1 MVPDRMTPPP
11 AAFPLELSSDD
22 MRALLDAAR
31 DRLVAHVASLPEQPA
46 ADVEGGAGLARALF
60 EPVAPEAPTPA
71 GELLDLLF
79 ERAVPKSFNTAG
91 PGYLAYIPGGGLVT
105 SALADLL
112 SGVTNRYVGVWQAA
126 PGLVQLETN
135 VVRWLC
141 GIAGLPDGSGGY
153 LATGGSLASFTA
165 IVAARRDRLPPD
177 FLKGTLYVSDQT
189 HHAVTKAASLAGFPS
204 ENVRAIPSDERFRL
218 RLDLLAERV
227 AADRA
232 SGFTPFF
239 ACGNAG
245 TTNTGAVDDLSAL
258 ADLCARER
266 LWLHVDAAYG
276 GFFMLTERGRRA
288 MAGIERADSVVLDPH
303 KGLFLPYGTGALLVR
318 EADVLRRAHAS
329 DAAYLPHMQEDPG
342 FVDWCEVSPELSRA
356 FRGLRVWLPVKL
368 HGLAAF
374 RAALDEKL
382 DLALRATEELRK
394 MPGIEVV
401 AEPQLS
407 IVAFRLVGPG
417 LDAEALDLLNRD
429 LLARVNAKQRVHLS
443 GTVVGGAFVL
453 RICVLSFR
461 THRERLDAGLDD
473 VRAAI
478 AEARADR
485 AGRTRTG

>member
-1 MVPDRMTPPP
+1 MFPDRMTNPP
-11 AAFPLELSSDD
+11 AALPLELSADET
-22 MRALLDAAR
+22 RALLDAAR

-46 ADVEGGAGLARALF
+46 ADVAGGAELARALF
-60 EPVAPEAPTPA
+60 EPAAPEGPTPA

-79 ERAVPKSFNTAG
+79 DRAVPKSFNTAG

-141 GIAGLPDGSGGY
+141 GIVGLPEGSGGY

-177 FLKGTLYVSDQT
+177 FLKGTLYVSNQT
-189 HHAVTKAASLAGFPS
+189 HHAVTKAASLAGFPA
-204 ENVRAIPSDERFRL
+204 ENVRAIPSDGRFRL

-232 SGFTPFF
+232 AGCTPFF

-258 ADLCARER
+258 ADLCAREG
-266 LWLHVDAAYG
+266 LWFHVDAAYG
-276 GFFMLTERGRRA
+276 GFFMLTDRGRRA

-382 DLALRATEELRK
+382 DLARHATEELRK
-394 MPGIEVV
+394 VPGLEVV

-407 IVAFRLVGPG
+407 IVAFRLVRPG
-417 LDAEALDLLNRD
+417 LDAAELDRLNRD
-429 LLARVNAKQRVHLS
+429 LLARVNARQRVHLS
-443 GTVVGGAFVL
+443 GTTVGGAFVL

-461 THRERLDAGLDD
+461 THRDRLEEGLEDLRATVAELQA
-473 VRAAI
+473 VRT
-478 AEARADR
+478 E
-485 AGRTRTG
+485 

>member
-1 MVPDRMTPPP
+1 MVPDRMPKTP
-11 AAFPLELSSDD
+11 AALPLEPTADE

-31 DRLVAHVASLPEQPA
+31 DRLVEHVASLPEQPA
-46 ADVEGGAGLARALF
+46 ADVDGGAALARALF
-60 EPVAPEAPTPA
+60 EPIAPESATPV
-71 GELLDLLF
+71 GDLLDLIF
-79 ERAVPKSFNTAG
+79 DRAVPKSFNTAG

-141 GIAGLPDGSGGY
+141 GIVGLPEGSGGY

-165 IVAARRDRLPPD
+165 VVAARRDRLPAD
-177 FLKGTLYVSDQT
+177 FLKGTLYVSEQT
-189 HHAVTKAASLAGFPS
+189 HHAVTKAAALAGFPA
-204 ENVRAIPSDERFRL
+204 ENVRSIPSDARFRI

-232 SGFTPFF
+232 AGLTPFF

-245 TTNTGAVDDLSAL
+245 TTNTGAVDDLVAL
-258 ADLCARER
+258 ADLCAREG

-276 GFFMLTERGRRA
+276 GFFMLTERGRAA

-318 EADVLRRAHAS
+318 EADVLRRAHSAGA
-329 DAAYLPHMQEDPG
+329 DYLPHMQEDPG

-382 DLALRATEELRK
+382 DLAAHAADALRA
-394 MPGIEVV
+394 MPGVEVV

-407 IVAFRLVGPG
+407 IVAFRLVLPG
-417 LDAEALDLLNRD
+417 LDAEALNRLNRD
-429 LLARVNAKQRVHLS
+429 LLVRVNARQRVHLS
-443 GTVVGGAFVL
+443 GTVLGGAFVL

-461 THRERLDAGLDD
+461 THRERLDEGLDD
-473 VRAAI
+473 LRAAI
-478 AEARADR
+478 GEARGEN
-485 AGRTRTG
+485 AG

>member
-1 MVPDRMTPPP
+1 MVPDRMTKPPDVT
-11 AAFPLELSSDD
+11 PLEPSADEL
-22 MRALLDAAR
+22 RALLDAAR
-31 DRLVAHVASLPEQPA
+31 DRLLAHVASLPGQPA
-46 ADVEGGAGLARALF
+46 ADVAGGADLARALF
-60 EPVAPEAPTPA
+60 EPVAPEGPAPA
-71 GELLDLLF
+71 AELFDLLF

-141 GIAGLPDGSGGY
+141 GIVGLPEGSGGY

-165 IVAARRDRLPPD
+165 VVAARRDRLPAD
-177 FLKGTLYVSDQT
+177 FLKGTLYVSEQT
-189 HHAVTKAASLAGFPS
+189 HHAVTKAAALAGFPA
-204 ENVRAIPSDERFRL
+204 ENVRSIPSDERFRI

-232 SGFTPFF
+232 AGFTPFF

-258 ADLCARER
+258 ADLCAREG
-266 LWLHVDAAYG
+266 LWFHVDAAYG
-276 GFFMLTERGRRA
+276 GFFMLTERGRRT
-288 MAGIERADSVVLDPH
+288 MAGIGRADSVVLDPH

-382 DLALRATEELRK
+382 DLAHHATVELRR
-394 MPGIEVV
+394 MPGIEIV

-407 IVAFRLVGPG
+407 IVAFRLVVPG
-417 LDAEALDLLNRD
+417 LDGEDLNRLNRD
-429 LLARVNAKQRVHLS
+429 LLARVNARQRVHLS
-443 GTVVGGAFVL
+443 GTTVGGRFLL

-461 THRERLDAGLDD
+461 THRERLDEGLDD
-473 VRAAI
+473 LRAAAAGLP
-478 AEARADR
+478 AERAE
-485 AGRTRTG
+485 